1 MGVFSITL
9 SFGKFFTTQ
18 YYDTPLLAYNDNCS
32 HDVVYGDTTARSEV
46 GVFNIDNE
54 TALFIGAL
62 NSNCFVVAEMSIKND
77 KYAFKGT
84 SMIYNSIDL
93 SDIPDSRNVTNTAT
107 GYVEWSVFCNQSE
120 IDALQNVN
128 SVKSYTL
135 PNGNAIYIA
144 IFATELS

>member
-1 MGVFSITL
+1 
-9 SFGKFFTTQ
+9 
-18 YYDTPLLAYNDNCS
+18 
-32 HDVVYGDTTARSEV
+32 
-46 GVFNIDNE
+46 
-54 TALFIGAL
+54 
-62 NSNCFVVAEMSIKND
+62 MSIKND